1 MKVKH
6 TLSLLALAACAALS
20 TSVMAQNNPTVT
32 ITGEVGS
39 DICNVSVN
47 GTSNLLMP
55 KISISQIPTV
65 GSTAPGTTL
74 DVSLRNCASHVSTA
88 QINFSSQSADTNG
101 RVSSGVNG
109 VSIQV
114 YSPSNNSPVFVTQ
127 TASNNKDP
135 NNRYEVGV
143 DSNGSAQLRYG
154 VRYYRESMAA
164 ATGALNATLQLT
176 VAYI

>member
-6 TLSLLALAACAALS
+6 TLSMLALAACAALS
-20 TSVMAQNNPTVT
+20 TSVMAQNAPTVT

-39 DICNVSVN
+39 DICNITVN
-47 GTSNLLMP
+47 GTSNLQMP

-74 DVSLRNCASHVSTA
+74 DVTLDNCASHVSSA
-88 QINFSSQSADTNG
+88 QINFSSVNARGDG
-101 RVSSGVNG
+101 RVDSGVNG

-114 YSPSNNSPVFVTQ
+114 YSPSNNQQTFVTAS
-127 TASNNKDP
+127 ASNDKDRR
-135 NNRYEVGV
+135 NAYEVVVSG
-143 DSNGSAQLRYG
+143 GRAQLRYG

-164 ATGALNATLQLT
+164 ATGQLNATLQLT
-176 VAYI
+176 VAYM